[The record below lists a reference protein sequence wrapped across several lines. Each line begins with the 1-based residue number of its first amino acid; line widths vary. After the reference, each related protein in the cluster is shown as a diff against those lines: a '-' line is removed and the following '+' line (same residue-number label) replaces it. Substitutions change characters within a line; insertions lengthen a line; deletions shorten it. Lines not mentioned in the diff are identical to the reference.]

1 LTAFCGRLP
10 RGKIQGKLI
19 LGREQVFRYRPTD
32 LQTYRPNIL
41 PSLEVLD
48 DSTRDAGFPVRC
60 VHALRVV
67 GGAPGCAG
75 PAETCAAGP
84 PKACAGSE
92 EVSGE
97 VSQAGGE
104 GRAETARARAGPS
117 RRAAAP
123 GGAAARGRCHP
134 VGCGSWWLAHG
145 ACGRAGSRHA
155 GRRKLQGESFYP
167 DRTEFW
173 NRGLVLS
180 EGRGLVPARD
190 VRIQIPLRNGEVPD
204 GKSYDV
210 RPRSGP
216 GSPLIYMSRKPPSA
230 RKRLTQV
237 VMKGY
242 SMRLVFGRRQNG
254 RLPGR
259 LYLCLPDGQR
269 SYVAGTFNA
278 AIH

>member
-1 LTAFCGRLP
+1 MTRPAMPVFLCGVFTLFAWSAVLQAAPARRKPAPPARRKPAPAAKKSPVKSARRVVKAAPKPPARGPARPGARP
-10 RGKIQGKLI
+10 R
-19 LGREQVFRYRPTD
+19 
-32 LQTYRPNIL
+32 
-41 PSLEVLD
+41 
-48 DSTRDAGFPVRC
+48 PV
-60 VHALRVV
+60 ALRPAAAATRSV
-67 GGAPGCAG
+67 AG
-75 PAETCAAGP
+75 PGGWRTELADVLVPGTPAAG
-84 PKACAGSE
+84 
-92 EVSGE
+92 
-97 VSQAGGE
+97 
-104 GRAETARARAGPS
+104 
-117 RRAAAP
+117 
-123 GGAAARGRCHP
+123 
-134 VGCGSWWLAHG
+134 
-145 ACGRAGSRHA
+145 
-155 GRRKLQGESFYP
+155 KLQGESFYP